1 MLELQK
7 KALAGGAFPVTDW
20 TLIAAAETELGAGP
34 AHERFCRLYWYPVY
48 AFVYRSWPW
57 LSRDD
62 VMDATQDFF
71 TVRLEK
77 HDLGA
82 ASGYPGRFHHWLI
95 GAVSHQLKNR
105 GKYERAQ
112 KRDRRKL
119 VWIDALAAEARLR
132 LEPKTTLDPLRQL
145 ERDLALGVLERA
157 LDRLAGEYA
166 ACGRAAY
173 FARTVRLIVPGEGD
187 SSYGELEKRWGL
199 PRDALKVRIRRMRRR
214 LARLVGCELGVSDG
228 DRAAQE
234 ASLVWLFQALD
245 RFDPDRE
252 PGLFAMATA
261 AVPPNDDAMRAS
273 SGHSES
279 TSQNALV

>member
-7 KALAGGAFPVTDW
+7 KPLAGAVFPVTDW
-20 TLIAAAETELGAGP
+20 TLIDAAETELGAGP
-34 AHERFCRLYWYPVY
+34 AHERFCKLYWYPIY
-48 AFVYRSWPW
+48 AFVCRSWPW

-62 VMDATQDFF
+62 VMDATQEFF

-77 HDLGA
+77 RDLGA
-82 ASGYPGRFHHWLI
+82 ANEYPGRFHHWLM
-95 GAVSHQLKNR
+95 GAVSHQIKNR
-105 GKYERAQ
+105 GKYEYAQ

-119 VWIDALAAEARLR
+119 IWLDALAAEARLR
-132 LEPKTTLDPLRQL
+132 LEPKTTLDPLRQF

-166 ACGRAAY
+166 ARGRAAY
-173 FARTVRLIVPGEGD
+173 FARVVRLIVPGESD
-187 SSYGELEKRWGL
+187 SSYGDLEKRWGI
-199 PRDALKVRIRRMRRR
+199 PRDALKVRIRRMRER
-214 LARLVGCELGVSDG
+214 LAHLVGCELGVSDG
-228 DRAAQE
+228 DRVAQQ

-252 PGLFAMATA
+252 PRLLA
-261 AVPPNDDAMRAS
+261 AAKAVVPLSDNTRRVS